1 MDSEGG
7 FVFAFSALMLMMS
20 LGHLMMSLGIAVH
33 VDGDFLTWNANSQ
46 ETWKESRPQREN
58 DQWLKTRHLQTQVI
72 QSQGCVK
79 ILLNDSWSTSMTPKT
94 VEAPK
99 ILQRFLQNIQNN
111 ILYLKL
117 WILFISY

>member
-7 FVFAFSALMLMMS
+7 FVSAFSALMLMMS

-72 QSQGCVK
+72 QSQGCV
-79 ILLNDSWSTSMTPKT
+79 
-94 VEAPK
+94 
-99 ILQRFLQNIQNN
+99 
-111 ILYLKL
+111 
-117 WILFISY
+117 

>member
-7 FVFAFSALMLMMS
+7 FVCAFSALM
-20 LGHLMMSLGIAVH
+20 LMMSLGIAVH

-46 ETWKESRPQREN
+46 ETWKENGTQADHKEKTTKDLR
-58 DQWLKTRHLQTQVI
+58 TRHLQTQAI

-79 ILLNDSWSTSMTPKT
+79 ILLNDFWSTSMTPKT

>member
-7 FVFAFSALMLMMS
+7 FVSAFSALM
-20 LGHLMMSLGIAVH
+20 LMMSLGIAVH